1 MDHHFLSHRGLISF
15 NRRTLTRMRSSRM
28 HRGRCYIF
36 TAGKFGQTAYKVI
49 PMSSAN
55 PLELLRDLDRSSSE
69 FPNQLTSIL
78 LREDCMNRAQALPC
92 EDLGKFVEYLDSV
105 CVQIVFTC
113 SPLNGIVGP
122 RRPRPQR
129 LRLFSLFVRTPE
141 GLRRSQCPTDLTRT
155 LVCSYGLKR
164 ASGLLQ
170 RSGRYVQGDPRR
182 LDSLR

>member
-1 MDHHFLSHRGLISF
+1 M
-15 NRRTLTRMRSSRM
+15 
-28 HRGRCYIF
+28 
-36 TAGKFGQTAYKVI
+36 
-49 PMSSAN
+49 
-55 PLELLRDLDRSSSE
+55 
-69 FPNQLTSIL
+69 NQ
-78 LREDCMNRAQALPC
+78 AQALPC

-141 GLRRSQCPTDLTRT
+141 GLRRSQCPTPLTHT
-155 LVCSYGLKR
+155 LVCSYGLER

-170 RSGRYVQGDPRR
+170 RSGRYAQGDPRR
-182 LDSLR
+182 LDGLRQKSAVLFRQRSGKSEGVVSGFLFTFPLSKVSYR